1 MYKIVCCIL
10 FTYGGINL
18 SERFAKKWENT
29 CRFEKEK
36 KPLTKAR
43 LIDMQ
48 VISSDG
54 NIVGKVLDIAHIV
67 GKVGMSLIVETKKG
81 ENAEFAWDS
90 IQGAGDYVLLKP
102 Q

>member
-1 MYKIVCCIL
+1 M
-10 FTYGGINL
+10 
-18 SERFAKKWENT
+18 
-29 CRFEKEK
+29 
-36 KPLTKAR
+36 TKAR

-54 NIVGKVLDIAHIV
+54 NIVGKVLDIAPIV

-81 ENAEFAWDS
+81 ENAEFAWES